1 VLLVV
6 VSNVYFLSAGIAGE
20 TLNDILATRVPT
32 EVAHPHQK
40 NPFGLK
46 DGKATDVDPEYAR
59 RISTVGDVEK
69 TGERTASVVE
79 REMYPVPTE
88 EEAKTLRKVADSI
101 PITAYM
107 LCLVEFA
114 ERASY
119 YGVQTIFSNFMQYP
133 LPKVSHH
140 TILSITAFEH
150 Y

>member
-1 VLLVV
+1 MLLAT
-6 VSNVYFLSAGIAGE
+6 VSNVHLSSAGIAGE
-20 TLNDILATRVPT
+20 TLNDIIATRIPT
-32 EVAHPHQK
+32 EVAHPHQQ

-46 DGKATDVDPEYAR
+46 DGKATEVDAEYAR

-69 TGERTASVVE
+69 TGERSASVVE
-79 REMYPVPTE
+79 REMYPTPTE

-140 TILSITAFEH
+140 TFQWITLER

>member
-1 VLLVV
+1 MD
-6 VSNVYFLSAGIAGE
+6 A
-20 TLNDILATRVPT
+20 
-32 EVAHPHQK
+32 
-40 NPFGLK
+40 
-46 DGKATDVDPEYAR
+46 EYAR
-59 RISTVGDVEK
+59 RISTVGDVGDVEK
-69 TGERTASVVE
+69 TGERSASVVE

-133 LPKVSHH
+133 LPKVRDH
-140 TILSITAFEH
+140 TVQ
-150 Y
+150 